1 MCCGRARRLSGL
13 PAAVRAPTRR
23 TMTTLTDLG
32 SGLGVY
38 RGQRITEQARNSS
51 ERWTKAAL
59 SPSKLAATI
68 ALTLVIRSA
77 GGIAWAV
84 TGGRRA

>member
-1 MCCGRARRLSGL
+1 MRAGSSPVRCAGRSSSSD
-13 PAAVRAPTRR
+13 RR

-38 RGQRITEQARNSS
+38 RGQRIAEQARNSS

-84 TGGRRA
+84 TGGSRA